1 MEMFLAQQYE
11 QRQMGIVDPKGLFQ
25 FSKACSKQARL
36 LAVQHA
42 KQIHA
47 EQEQQLKLEREQ
59 QRLVLLRRQQL
70 QKNGTG
76 TAEDDE
82 DAHIEELAQNL
93 DDVLE
98 LVSAF
103 ETHLRK

>member
-42 KQIHA
+42 KAIHA
-47 EQEQQLKLEREQ
+47 EQEQQLQLEREQ
-59 QRLVLLRRQQL
+59 RRRRLLQL
-70 QKNGTG
+70 QEQNG
-76 TAEDDE
+76 TAEAEAEAADE
-82 DAHIEELAQNL
+82 DVQIQELAQNL

-98 LVSAF
+98 LVSGF
-103 ETHLRK
+103 ETDL